1 MKLVPFH
8 FAGQT
13 DPIIFINPEQVVAV
27 RAFTNS
33 THIYVSVLQKDGGP
47 SYYPVRESL
56 EEVVALL
63 TSSQNAG
70 TSASGSMFE
79 RT

>member
-8 FAGQT
+8 YAGQK

-27 RAFTNS
+27 RAFDAS

-47 SYYPVRESL
+47 SYYPVRERL
-56 EEVVALL
+56 EEAVSLL
-63 TSSQNAG
+63 T
-70 TSASGSMFE
+70 E
-79 RT
+79 R